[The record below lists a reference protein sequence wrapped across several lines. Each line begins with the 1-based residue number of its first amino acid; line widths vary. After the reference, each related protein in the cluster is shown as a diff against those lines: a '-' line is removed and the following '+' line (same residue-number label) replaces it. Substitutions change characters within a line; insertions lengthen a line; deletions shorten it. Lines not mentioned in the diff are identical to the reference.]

1 MATMSHR
8 GERDAGFIGALRRLR
23 DPLLLF
29 VVPIGFAVLVA
40 FVGYGASWPIGFDFR
55 GTLWEPARAFLDGSA
70 LYPEP
75 TRDAIVIGNPTVY
88 PPLFILL
95 TVPLALLP
103 VPLASWVWFF
113 VLGASVLA
121 AMWVV
126 GVRDWRCSVLAV
138 TSPVVVH
145 GIY

>member
-55 GTLWEPARAFLDGSA
+55 GTLWEPARAFL
-70 LYPEP
+70 EP
-75 TRDAIVIGNPTVY
+75 GKLEERPRIAAQAACGLEIRPCCRLIPCQTRRTEK
-88 PPLFILL
+88 
-95 TVPLALLP
+95 
-103 VPLASWVWFF
+103 
-113 VLGASVLA
+113 
-121 AMWVV
+121 
-126 GVRDWRCSVLAV
+126 
-138 TSPVVVH
+138 
-145 GIY
+145 